1 MSEQEQPSASE
12 VELDVN
18 TPEDAYRCFMRTEMD
33 YLVMEN
39 ILIDKTKQPEWQEE
53 GDWRNEFALD

>member
-1 MSEQEQPSASE
+1 M
-12 VELDVN
+12 N

-53 GDWRNEFALD
+53 DDWRNEFALD